1 MTSAA
6 KPVSQPYV
14 SLDLLDRAAIAYLLL
29 PLVIFLIGWL
39 RLWAALPLMLCVF
52 YALRPLADARPA
64 SRTELPITPL
74 QLIIAVIVG
83 CAWTLFGGFGHLFFA
98 NQDLYIRDAVLHDL
112 IVSQW
117 PVGYGVLDG
126 KESVLRA
133 PVGFYLPAAVVGKW
147 AGVQAAHFTMA
158 VWTAAGATLFLLQAL
173 SLTPSRI
180 TSSLT
185 TVAVVVLFSGFDI
198 LGNLLDRGERFVVYW
213 DITSH
218 LEWWAGLYQY
228 SSMTTQLF
236 WCPNHAFGGWLMIG
250 LLYRSDRRNTPLD
263 FMLPLLMVAIALW
276 SPLAALGVAPYV
288 LWKAVA
294 TMNHERSMQLLHP
307 SVWAPALLVGIVV
320 AAYLTLD
327 SGRIP
332 KGWTWWVGRFPTP
345 ITNVFRQIQ
354 FFLLEAGLI
363 GIAIL
368 AIRRS
373 YRVVMA
379 LAILAIL
386 PTVYFGAA
394 NDLVMRASIPSLAVL
409 TIASCMALSQ
419 SRLTSADTRKKVVLA
434 CLLAIGAVTP
444 IQEFARAF
452 ILKAW
457 PINSQATLIGTT
469 CGEFPSHY
477 VARMGDQLIGRALR
491 TPHALALP
499 SAAEIKRECSNPAV
513 RIMWDRGLR

>member
-1 MTSAA
+1 MLSAA
-6 KPVSQPYV
+6 KPVSQPFT
-14 SLDLLDRAAIAYLLL
+14 SLDLLDRAAIAYLVL
-29 PLVIFLIGWL
+29 PLFIFLIGWL
-39 RLWAALPLMLCVF
+39 QLWAALPLMICVT
-52 YALRPLADARPA
+52 YALKPLADARPA
-64 SRTELPITPL
+64 GGTALAVTPL
-74 QLIIAVIVG
+74 QLFVAVIVG
-83 CAWTLFGGFGHLFFA
+83 CAWALFGGFGHLFFA

-126 KESVLRA
+126 KESLLRA
-133 PVGFYLPAAVVGKW
+133 PLGFYLPAAVVGKC
-147 AGVQAAHFTMA
+147 AGVQAAHLAMA

-236 WCPNHAFGGWLMIG
+236 WCPNHAFGGWLLIG

-263 FMLPLLMVAIALW
+263 FMLPMLMVAIALW
-276 SPLAALGVAPYV
+276 SPLAALGVAPFV
-288 LWKAVA
+288 LWKAVT
-294 TMNHERSMQLLHP
+294 TMNNERSVRLLHP
-307 SVWAPALLVGIVV
+307 RVWAPALVVGIVI

-332 KGWTWWVGRFPTP
+332 KGWTWWVGSYPTP
-345 ITNVFRQIQ
+345 ITHVFRQIQ

-363 GIAIL
+363 GITIL

-373 YRVVMA
+373 YQVVLA

-409 TIASCMALSQ
+409 TIAACMALSQ
-419 SRLTSADTRKKVVLA
+419 RSLTSSATRKKTLLV
-434 CLLAIGAVTP
+434 CMLAIGAVTP

-457 PINSQATLIGTT
+457 PIDSQATLIGTT

-477 VARMGDQLIGRALR
+477 VARLGDQLIGHVLR

-499 SAAEIKRECSNPAV
+499 TAAEIKRQCSNPAV